1 MNKKRKPNIDENS
14 YYTCSVYVPSLNQ
27 TIYPVIPT
35 GSYNITKDNTQYGA
49 SWRSCS
55 SNRHYIRVPKLS
67 APIKTWKN
75 FYRLFPWVYVNM
87 LEEYRK
93 CAFPQST
100 IHASISFY
108 GLPDEKRNLK
118 VILDLKLKCFQYA
131 FWKRTGYQYIKESDL
146 TSENTYDVDLC
157 QQILKP
163 LEVEE

>member
-1 MNKKRKPNIDENS
+1 M
-14 YYTCSVYVPSLNQ
+14 
-27 TIYPVIPT
+27 
-35 GSYNITKDNTQYGA
+35 
-49 SWRSCS
+49 
-55 SNRHYIRVPKLS
+55 S

-131 FWKRTGYQYIKESDL
+131 FWKRTGYQYIKEYDL
-146 TSENTYDVDLC
+146 TSENTYDVGLC